1 MRHLGENFRVNH
13 HCGDYLYL
21 YYNAAKAYSLEE
33 FHNHFVE
40 FKNKCPIAAI
50 VLEHDIGFE
59 KWSRAHFPGNRYD
72 VMTTN
77 KSLNAMLIDKRKYPV
92 AFIFNSIAKRFGELF
107 RERHAYILKSMG
119 NQMVP
124 AAEKI
129 ARKKM
134 IEGDSLCVEN
144 VTGDD
149 NQFTVFGVGVTAY
162 VDLLEKSCSCREY
175 DLIKIP
181 CAHAMAALQS
191 KHGNEY
197 GMSIYEYSSPLYK
210 VEAYLLAYMDS
221 INVVPLESEWCV
233 PEELLNVKILPP
245 LVDTKLGRKRRKC
258 VKGVDENFNRK
269 RRNKCSIC
277 KRTGHKRTTC
287 GNLPQEMTH
296 LRRLKFLDLSLNN
309 FIGESQNNRLLVL
322 TFVLVE
328 KAFTFFLLTI
338 LLLLHYVMTQSNTTT
353 DQLALLSLKSQISSD
368 PFHILNV
375 SWSPAINV
383 CRWVGVTCGSRQQRV
398 KSLNLS
404 DMALTGKIPRD
415 FGSLTFLV
423 SLDLRRNN
431 FHGKLPQEMFHW
443 FHSPSLSNASRLETL
458 VISAN
463 LLEGNITEEIGNLHN
478 LKSLSIEHN
487 QLTGS
492 IPFTIFNISRIEFI
506 AFSNNSLSG
515 NLPNDLCNGLPLLKR
530 LHLSRN
536 KLHGH
541 MPTSLS
547 NCSQLQILSLSGN
560 EFDGPIH
567 SEIGRL
573 SNLQRLYLG
582 SNHFIGRNNLKGS
595 LPREIGNL
603 TKMQVLYLYENRFI
617 GEIPKEMRKLVEL
630 EELNL
635 QDNSFSGSLPMEM
648 FNISGLRVMDL
659 ALNNLSGTLPPN
671 IGSTLPNIEEL
682 YLHGLT
688 NHVGT
693 IPHSISNCSKLT
705 ILDLSQNKLT
715 GLIPNSLGLLTHLQI
730 LNLWGNN
737 LTSDSSLSFL
747 TSLTNCRNL
756 KYLILYLNPLNG
768 MLPVSVGNFS
778 KSLETFY
785 ANDCNIKGKI
795 PNEVGNLSSLLD
807 LDLSHNNLVGSIPTS
822 IGNLRNIQRFNL
834 SNNYL
839 TGFIADN
846 ICKLQYLGEIYLA
859 QNQLS
864 GSLPNCLGNVTSLRL
879 IYLASNKLS
888 SNIPTSLGNLKDLME
903 LDLSSNNMIGS
914 LPPEIGNLKVVIQ
927 MDLSMNQFSNGIPR
941 EIGGLQNLV
950 HLSLRHNKLQGSIPD
965 SVSNMIG
972 LEFLDLSHN
981 NISGIIPMS
990 LEKLQYLKYFN
1001 VSDNKLHG
1009 EIPSVGSFKNLS
1021 SLFFI
1026 NNEALCGSSRF
1037 SVPPCP
1043 TSSKHRSNRKKMLV
1057 LFLVLGIALVFV
1069 PIAFVFLWVRY
1080 RRGKRS
1086 PQQAD
1091 SLSIATT
1098 ERISYY
1104 ELLQATDSLS
1114 ESNLIG
1120 SGSFGSVY
1128 KGVLRGGTASAVKVF
1143 NLQLE
1148 AAFKSFDTECEVLRS
1163 LRHRNLV
1170 KVITSCSNLDFK
1182 ALVLEYMPNGSL
1194 DKYLYSHNYFLDIRQ
1209 RLSIM
1214 IDVACAMEYL
1224 HHGCSSPVIH
1234 CDLKPSN
1241 VLLDEDMVAHLSD
1254 FGISKLLGEDES
1266 DLYTKTLATFG
1277 YIAPEYGLDGL
1288 VSIKCDVYSYGIML
1302 LETFTRRKPTEFEGD
1317 LSLKQWVSYSLPEA
1331 VMDVM
1336 DANLVTPMDNCLQKE
1351 LDIVASIMKVALD
1364 CCAESP
1370 TRRTNMKDV
1379 VGMLQKIN
1387 IQLLAC

>member
-1 MRHLGENFRVNH
+1 M
-13 HCGDYLYL
+13 
-21 YYNAAKAYSLEE
+21 
-33 FHNHFVE
+33 
-40 FKNKCPIAAI
+40 
-50 VLEHDIGFE
+50 
-59 KWSRAHFPGNRYD
+59 
-72 VMTTN
+72 
-77 KSLNAMLIDKRKYPV
+77 
-92 AFIFNSIAKRFGELF
+92 
-107 RERHAYILKSMG
+107 
-119 NQMVP
+119 
-124 AAEKI
+124 
-129 ARKKM
+129 
-134 IEGDSLCVEN
+134 
-144 VTGDD
+144 
-149 NQFTVFGVGVTAY
+149 
-162 VDLLEKSCSCREY
+162 
-175 DLIKIP
+175 
-181 CAHAMAALQS
+181 
-191 KHGNEY
+191 
-197 GMSIYEYSSPLYK
+197 
-210 VEAYLLAYMDS
+210 
-221 INVVPLESEWCV
+221 
-233 PEELLNVKILPP
+233 
-245 LVDTKLGRKRRKC
+245 
-258 VKGVDENFNRK
+258 
-269 RRNKCSIC
+269 
-277 KRTGHKRTTC
+277 
-287 GNLPQEMTH
+287 
-296 LRRLKFLDLSLNN
+296 
-309 FIGESQNNRLLVL
+309 
-322 TFVLVE
+322 E

-338 LLLLHYVMTQSNTTT
+338 LLLLHYVMTQTNITT

-368 PFHILNV
+368 PFHYLNE

-383 CRWVGVTCGSRQQRV
+383 CRWVGVTCGSRHQRV

-404 DMALTGKIPRD
+404 DMTLTGTIPRD
-415 FGSLTFLV
+415 LGNLTFLI
-423 SLDLRRNN
+423 SLDLGSNN
-431 FHGKLPQEMFHW
+431 FHGNLPQEIARLSRLKFLDLSFNKFRGEIPSW
-443 FHSPSLSNASRLETL
+443 FGFLERLQVLNLRSNSFTGFIPPSLSNASRLETL
-458 VISAN
+458 EISAN
-463 LLEGNITEEIGNLHN
+463 LLEGNIPEEIGNLHN
-478 LKSLSIEHN
+478 LNLLSIQHN
-487 QLTGS
+487 KLTGS
-492 IPFTIFNISRIEFI
+492 IPFTIFNISSIEVI
-506 AFSNNSLSG
+506 AFTNNSLSG
-515 NLPNDLCNGLPLLKR
+515 NLPNGLCNGLPILKELR
-530 LHLSRN
+530 LSVN

-541 MPTSLS
+541 MPKSLS
-547 NCSQLQILSLSGN
+547 NCSQLQKLSLSGN
-560 EFDGPIH
+560 DFDGPIH

-573 SNLQRLYLG
+573 SNLQILYLG
-582 SNHFIGRNNLKGS
+582 ANHFTGIIPQEIGNLVNLMKLGVEINQITSSIPISIFNISSLQEVSLWKNNLKGS

-603 TKMQVLYLYENRFI
+603 TKMQFLYLEENRFT
-617 GEIPKEMRKLVEL
+617 GEIPKEIRNLVEL

-635 QDNSFSGSLPMEM
+635 ELNSFSGSLPMEI
-648 FNISGLRVMDL
+648 FNISRLRIMSL
-659 ALNNLSGTLPPN
+659 SANNLSGTLPPN

-688 NHVGT
+688 NLVGT
-693 IPHSISNCSKLT
+693 IPHSISNCSKLNN
-705 ILDLSQNKLT
+705 LELSQNKLT
-715 GLIPNSLGLLTHLQI
+715 GLIPNSLGYLTHLHY
-730 LNLWGNN
+730 LNLQRNN
-737 LTSDSSLSFL
+737 LTSDSFLSFL

-756 KYLILYLNPLNG
+756 TSLYLSFNPLNA

-778 KSLETFY
+778 KSLIKFD
-785 ANDCNIKGKI
+785 ANACNIKGKI
-795 PNEVGNLSSLLD
+795 PNEVGNLSNLLD
-807 LDLSHNNLVGSIPTS
+807 LDLSDNNLIGSIPTS
-822 IGNLRNIQRFNL
+822 IHNMRSLQRLDLRNNK
-834 SNNYL
+834 L
-839 TGFIADN
+839 TGFIGDN
-846 ICKLQYLGEIYLA
+846 LCKLQHLGDIYLG

-864 GSLPNCLGNVTSLRL
+864 GALPNCLGNITSLRFL
-879 IYLASNKLS
+879 HLDSNKLS
-888 SNIPTSLGNLKDLME
+888 SNIPTSLGNLKDLIK
-903 LDLSSNNMIGS
+903 LHLSSNNMVGS
-914 LPPEIGNLKVVIQ
+914 LPP
-927 MDLSMNQFSNGIPR
+927 

-965 SVSNMIG
+965 SVSNMVG
-972 LEFLDLSHN
+972 LEFLDISHN
-981 NISGIIPMS
+981 DISGSIPMS
-990 LEKLQYLKYFN
+990 MEKLQNLKYFN
-1001 VSDNKLHG
+1001 VSVNKLYG
-1009 EIPSVGSFKNLS
+1009 EIPSGGPFKNLS
-1021 SLFFI
+1021 SQFFI
-1026 NNEALCGSSRF
+1026 DNEALCGSSRF
-1037 SVPPCP
+1037 SVPPCA

-1069 PIAFVFLWVRY
+1069 PITFVFLWIRY

-1086 PQQAD
+1086 PQRAD

-1104 ELLQATDSLS
+1104 ELLQATDTLG

-1128 KGVLRGGTASAVKVF
+1128 KGVLRSGTAIAVKVF

-1214 IDVACAMEYL
+1214 IDVACALEYL

-1336 DANLVTPMDNCLQKE
+1336 DANLVTPMDNRLQKE

-1379 VGMLQKIN
+1379 VGMLQKIK